1 MFLRRILQHLRPRTR
16 RTTNRPAPG
25 QISDNDI
32 AVMNAYGLSPL
43 DWWDLTDTHKAKYR
57 DAWYRS
63 VGL

>member
-1 MFLRRILQHLRPRTR
+1 
-16 RTTNRPAPG
+16 
-25 QISDNDI
+25 
-32 AVMNAYGLSPL
+32 MNAYGLSPL